1 MDISEVSEVYI
12 DARCMVNYASYY
24 IYGLWKL
31 LGKSKCHFNY
41 RQFNS
46 LEINNYE
53 DMRKGCAIIV
63 IANSQIRK
71 KIYIDTNDQATI
83 NKKHLYWSDI
93 YAKINVPELSEDDD
107 VFSIG
112 PSFGIRLWDWP
123 CSVYNSINNYLKSEP
138 YLPKSISLR
147 MFMSHYLYL
156 NIRRERISEYY
167 GANSDDDYCF
177 SLATLWYDKN
187 TDVTTNIYRGWF
199 IEEAS
204 KIYDNFEGGFFYI
217 PGKGVEDE
225 FPEYT
230 KYREQYKDFLIT
242 KRISMAEYMKK
253 IKKSAIVFNTP
264 SVGGCHGWKLGE
276 YLAMGKA
283 IISTKLSNKM
293 PGDFAVGVNYIEA
306 NTKEEIRE
314 AILLLKNSPQK
325 RKEMERANKDYY
337 NKYLAPE
344 VVVKRIIE
352 AL

>member
-1 MDISEVSEVYI
+1 M
-12 DARCMVNYASYY
+12 
-24 IYGLWKL
+24 
-31 LGKSKCHFNY
+31 
-41 RQFNS
+41 
-46 LEINNYE
+46 
-53 DMRKGCAIIV
+53 II
-63 IANSQIRK
+63 
-71 KIYIDTNDQATI
+71 
-83 NKKHLYWSDI
+83 
-93 YAKINVPELSEDDD
+93 
-107 VFSIG
+107 
-112 PSFGIRLWDWP
+112 
-123 CSVYNSINNYLKSEP
+123 LK
-138 YLPKSISLR
+138 
-147 MFMSHYLYL
+147 
-156 NIRRERISEYY
+156 
-167 GANSDDDYCF
+167 AD
-177 SLATLWYDKN
+177 
-187 TDVTTNIYRGWF
+187 
-199 IEEAS
+199 
-204 KIYDNFEGGFFYI
+204 FFTFQ
-217 PGKGVEDE
+217 GKGVEDE